1 MKALLLLLMGFIS
14 CVSVTDD
21 APPKDYSPKH
31 TEALPYCKNKGFNQ
45 SYYFLVDL
53 SVHSGRNRFYVY
65 DFNQKKITDS
75 GLVTHGSCDVADDN
89 DTKFEKAKFSNA
101 DGSHCSS
108 LVGAGLVCPDPT
120 PTVSPLQSGTHCLQV
135 PHLGLADG

>member
-21 APPKDYSPKH
+21 APLKDYSSKH
-31 TEALPYCKNKGFNQ
+31 IEALAYCKNKGFNQ
-45 SYYFLVDL
+45 GYYFLVDL

-89 DTKFEKAKFSNA
+89 DTKYEKAKFSNA

-108 LVGAGLVCPDPT
+108 LGKYKIGKRDYSSWGINVNIGSMGLKRLTAMLRAG
-120 PTVSPLQSGTHCLQV
+120 
-135 PHLGLADG
+135 